1 MQDMINAHQ
10 HNNDNAQQHNNAN
23 AQQQN
28 NANAQQLNNVE
39 LVPMR
44 VTIKHNL
51 TT

>member
-1 MQDMINAHQ
+1 MG
-10 HNNDNAQQHNNAN
+10 NAQQHNNAN